1 MHTDEEKAGTADTF
15 LDWTRRI
22 GTYVAA
28 LRTERQMSAQQV
40 ADQTRE
46 LGYEVTRSTIA
57 NLESGR
63 KESVSIV
70 EIAMLAAALEV
81 APVRLLF
88 DVREHEVAALPDQT
102 TSAVR
107 AIDWWSALA
116 PAPGSAEADHP
127 STEYAGPV
135 ELVRSYDGAVKAIV
149 AFESVRH
156 THGADDPDIQRLESE
171 LRAALMARLETAHL
185 AMTAAGLAP
194 PPIKPQFKLWIVA
207 PSKDA

>member
-1 MHTDEEKAGTADTF
+1 MHTDDEVTGAEGAFA
-15 LDWTRRI
+15 DWTRRI
-22 GTYVAA
+22 GSHVAA
-28 LRTERQMSAQQV
+28 LRTERQLSAQQV
-40 ADQTRE
+40 ADRTSK
-46 LGYEVTRSTIA
+46 LGNEVTRSTIA

-88 DVREHEVAALPDQT
+88 DVREPEVAALPGQK

-127 STEYAGPV
+127 SAEYSGPV
-135 ELVRSYDGAVKAIV
+135 ELVRSYDGAVKAIL
-149 AFESVRH
+149 AFESARH
-156 THGADDPDIQRLESE
+156 THGTDDPEVRRLEGE

-185 AMTAAGLAP
+185 AMAAAGLAP
-194 PPIKPQFKLWIVA
+194 PPIKHKFEFIFVTP
-207 PSKDA
+207 PKDA